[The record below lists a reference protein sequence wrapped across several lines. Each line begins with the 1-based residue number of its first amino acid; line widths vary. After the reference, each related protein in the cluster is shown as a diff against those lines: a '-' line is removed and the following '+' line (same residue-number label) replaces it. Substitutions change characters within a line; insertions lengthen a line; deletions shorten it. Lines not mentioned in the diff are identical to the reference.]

1 MTGLR
6 VLRASDVDQILRST
20 SPQELLSLMALV
32 FTRLSAHSAHA
43 SSSAQ
48 PSTTSTTPSTSAIS
62 TSAPQLAMPHRL
74 SVPTASHTALFM
86 PARLAPFG
94 TSIKVVAVPSPSS
107 SLDIKAKGLPASTL
121 VLDEMTGA
129 PRALINAS
137 ALTAVRT
144 AAGRSPSLCESLQ
157 LQHAS
162 GLSFS
167 VPSNFTWLCGTFI
180 PPSV

>member
-32 FTRLSAHSAHA
+32 FARLSAHSAQA

-48 PSTTSTTPSTSAIS
+48 PSTTSSTSAISTSAIS
-62 TSAPQLAMPHRL
+62 TSAPPLAMPHRL

-94 TSIKVVAVPSPSS
+94 TSIKVVAVPSPTSS
-107 SLDIKAKGLPASTL
+107 SDIKAKGLPASTL
-121 VLDEMTGA
+121 VLDEKTGA

-157 LQHAS
+157 LQYAS
-162 GLSFS
+162 GLPFS
-167 VPSNFTWLCGTFI
+167 IPSYST
-180 PPSV
+180 